1 MCARSLCACYCFV
14 FKEEVL
20 FLSYVSYLCVLWF
33 GFWWWFMVVWM
44 LSWGVRRRCARMHK
58 ILNVFDCK
66 YGCEGKGVFQELR
79 RFL

>member
-1 MCARSLCACYCFV
+1 MCARSLCAGYCFV

-44 LSWGVRRRCARMHK
+44 LFWGVRRRCARDVMVAMAPNFE
-58 ILNVFDCK
+58 I
-66 YGCEGKGVFQELR
+66 
-79 RFL
+79 